1 MNVYHE
7 MWTELVKRMAYA
19 NIYSVNKDLTYQDVI
34 NLMAEYE
41 REFADKI
48 EVDNIAKSLDKEE
61 KEEIKD

>member
-1 MNVYHE
+1 